1 MGPIEALW
9 LVLAGVFVILGVMR
23 GFLKELGLT
32 TVMIVWLFAMDQ
44 IIPRLEEIIR
54 QPDSFLSRI
63 GITEATRDTPL
74 WLIFTLGTLVV
85 VYIAYQGETLAFAG
99 TPPKGLQGPL
109 LGLLVG
115 AINGYLV
122 CGTLWWILN
131 RYNYPIRSL
140 GLFVDYDPGSGLAL
154 SPDANNI
161 VNVLKLLPPDL
172 LGQGVDTAQ
181 VQGVLPLLVI
191 TMILLR
197 VVR

>member
-1 MGPIEALW
+1 MGPIEGLW
-9 LVLAGVFVILGVMR
+9 LVLANVFVILGGIR

-44 IIPRLEEIIR
+44 MIPRLEDSIR
-54 QPDSFLSRI
+54 QPESVLSRI

-74 WLIFTLGTLVV
+74 WLLFTLGTLLV
-85 VYIAYQGETLAFAG
+85 VYIAYHGETLAFAG
-99 TPPKGLQGPL
+99 KPPKGMLGTL
-109 LGLLVG
+109 LGVLIGV
-115 AINGYLV
+115 INGYLV

-140 GLFVDYDPGSGLAL
+140 GLFIDYNPANGLAL
-154 SPDANNI
+154 TPDANNF

-172 LGQGVDTAQ
+172 LGQGVDTVQ
-181 VQGVLPLLVI
+181 LQGVLPLLVI
-191 TMILLR
+191 TLILLR